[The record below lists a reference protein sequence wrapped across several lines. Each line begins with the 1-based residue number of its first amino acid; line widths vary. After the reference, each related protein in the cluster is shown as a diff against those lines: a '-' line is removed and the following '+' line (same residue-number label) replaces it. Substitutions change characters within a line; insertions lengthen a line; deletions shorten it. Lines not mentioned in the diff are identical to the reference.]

1 MYQLP
6 LRSAGRTGL
15 RCNGRGHSD
24 GTWAVKLP
32 IVVVPVFAV
41 LLVLPGCSGGEDRAV
56 DPSPVASASA
66 SATTTVTAT
75 ALPSAQPTTEVP
87 PVVATNA
94 FEAVETYVEPAP
106 VYEEPYIVDCQM
118 GLGPIATTWSDG
130 SETGWSPYC
139 QSVHDQVLQG
149 EIDANTPTCETDVCV
164 YPNGATI
171 PNPNYPVVQ
180 TPSPWVQGQIDWQ
193 NCLEAGNTEDSC
205 RATPN

>member
-1 MYQLP
+1 MLGK
-6 LRSAGRTGL
+6 AA
-15 RCNGRGHSD
+15 RCNSRRPSD

-32 IVVVPVFAV
+32 IAVVAVFAALFV
-41 LLVLPGCSGGEDRAV
+41 LSGCAGGEDRAA
-56 DPSPVASASA
+56 DPSPAG
-66 SATTTVTAT
+66 SATSTVTAT
-75 ALPSAQPTTEVP
+75 TTGAPSVLPPTEAP
-87 PVVATNA
+87 PVPVTTAV
-94 FEAVETYVEPAP
+94 EPVETYVEPVP

-130 SETGWSPYC
+130 SVTGWSSYC

-171 PNPNYPVVQ
+171 PNPNYRVVE

-193 NCLEAGNTEDSC
+193 NCLEAGNTEDFC
-205 RATPN
+205 RATVN